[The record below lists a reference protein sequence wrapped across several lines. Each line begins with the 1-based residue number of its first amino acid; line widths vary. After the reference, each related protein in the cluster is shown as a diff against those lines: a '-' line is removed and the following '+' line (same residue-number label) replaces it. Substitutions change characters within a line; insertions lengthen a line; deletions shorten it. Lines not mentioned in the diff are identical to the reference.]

1 MSYGHKYR
9 LEVTHMTRSRD
20 GDDWVD
26 AEYWVNF
33 DTLYESME
41 RIKHISDPL
50 NRTLIEARLYH
61 MSDTVTDS
69 KDLIYRRD
77 YITGKIDDYT
87 TIPDFDYHNREYD

>member
-1 MSYGHKYR
+1 MSYGHNYR

-26 AEYWVNF
+26 SEYWVNF
-33 DTLYESME
+33 DTLYASME
-41 RIKHISDPL
+41 RIKNISDPL

-61 MSDTVTDS
+61 MVDS

>member
-33 DTLYESME
+33 DTLYASME
-41 RIKHISDPL
+41 RIKNISDPL
-50 NRTLIEARLYH
+50 NRTLIEVRLYH
-61 MSDTVTDS
+61 MSDTAMNS
-69 KDLIYRRD
+69 KELIYTKD
-77 YITGKIDDYT
+77 FISGKVDDITHLYSI
-87 TIPDFDYHNREYD
+87 

>member
-1 MSYGHKYR
+1 MSYGCNYR

-26 AEYWVNF
+26 SEYWVNF